1 MVVRHDQYVFGRSP
15 VLDPQ
20 LTEPPA
26 VMILGEL
33 CNFGA
38 YAFVE
43 AIVVVRTHQRCAI
56 TIDMELI

>member
-1 MVVRHDQYVFGRSP
+1 MVVGHYQYVFGRGP
-15 VLDPQ
+15 VHDPR
-20 LTEPPA
+20 LTELPA
-26 VMILGEL
+26 AMILGEL
-33 CNFGA
+33 CSFKA